1 MQALECRLALKGL
14 SPPPVAQAKTVMGL
28 AFANPLGLAAGFD
41 KNAAHID
48 AVATLGFGFIEVGGV
63 TPLPQAGNP
72 TPRIFRLPPAEAII
86 NRMGLNNI
94 GAVAVAANLKKRR
107 YQGIVAVNIGKN
119 ATTDNAVA
127 IDDYT
132 SCLETLYRGGDFFVL
147 NVSSPNT
154 QNLRDWQQSDALHR
168 LLVAVL
174 KKRDQLAE
182 QQQRRAPIAVK
193 IAPDMTDDDVR
204 QLAAVICDTG
214 ADGVVATNTTTAR
227 PPAVAALLNGQQSGG
242 LSGPPLKERATAII
256 KILRT
261 ALPPDIA
268 IIGVGGIASIAD
280 AEEKLAAGADL
291 LQLYTGLI
299 YRGATLPL
307 DIIQHW
313 Q

>member
-1 MQALECRLALKGL
+1 
-14 SPPPVAQAKTVMGL
+14 
-28 AFANPLGLAAGFD
+28 
-41 KNAAHID
+41 
-48 AVATLGFGFIEVGGV
+48 
-63 TPLPQAGNP
+63 
-72 TPRIFRLPPAEAII
+72 
-86 NRMGLNNI
+86 
-94 GAVAVAANLKKRR
+94 
-107 YQGIVAVNIGKN
+107 GKN

-204 QLAAVICDTG
+204 QLAAVIGDTG

-261 ALPPDIA
+261 ALPPEIA
-268 IIGVGGIASIAD
+268 IIGVGGIAGIAD